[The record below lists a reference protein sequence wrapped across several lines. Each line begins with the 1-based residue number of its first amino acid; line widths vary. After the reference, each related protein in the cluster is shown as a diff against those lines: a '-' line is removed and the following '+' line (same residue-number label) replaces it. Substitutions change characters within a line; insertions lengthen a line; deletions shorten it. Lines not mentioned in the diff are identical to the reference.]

1 MPALNRPTTPP
12 RPDGVRLAMITA
24 VIGTV
29 FIAAGAFW
37 LSFTSLSDLACR
49 SGLDPA
55 QSWVWPLIVDGII
68 VVATVAAVALARSR
82 VAWYPWM
89 LLIAGAAISV
99 AANAIHAIV
108 ADTTEVPLLLAA
120 SVSAVP
126 PLVLLAI
133 THLTSVLMRHDP
145 ALAAAPATAPATAR
159 ARARKPAEV
168 PITAAAPRPE
178 PTPAP
183 PDRSDASSL
192 RALGWSN
199 SAIARHL
206 GVHPST
212 VGRWL
217 RDRVVAPAVQTSTV
231 REGTTDG

>member
-1 MPALNRPTTPP
+1 MPALTRPTTPP
-12 RPDGVRLAMITA
+12 RPDGVRLATITA
-24 VIGTV
+24 VVGTV

-37 LSFTSLSDLACR
+37 LSFTSLSDLARR
-49 SGLDPA
+49 SGLDA
-55 QSWVWPLIVDGII
+55 GQSWVWPLIVDGII

-108 ADTTEVPLLLAA
+108 ADTTEAPLMLAA

-133 THLTSVLMRHDP
+133 THLTSVLMRAP
-145 ALAAAPATAPATAR
+145 RKTASAEAAAPAAAKSPTSLQAATIIR
-159 ARARKPAEV
+159 QQP
-168 PITAAAPRPE
+168 TAALVPR
-178 PTPAP
+178 
-183 PDRSDASSL
+183 DDASFL

-199 SAIARHL
+199 SAIARQL

-212 VGRWL
+212 IGRWL
-217 RDRVVAPAVQTSTV
+217 RDHLGAPTSQTGTV
-231 REGTTDG
+231 REGASDG

>member
-1 MPALNRPTTPP
+1 
-12 RPDGVRLAMITA
+12 MITA
-24 VIGTV
+24 VVGTV

-37 LSFTSLSDLACR
+37 LSFTSLSDLARR

-89 LLIAGAAISV
+89 LLIAGTAISV

-108 ADTTEVPLLLAA
+108 AETTEVPLILAA

-133 THLTSVLMRHDP
+133 THLTSVLMRAP
-145 ALAAAPATAPATAR
+145 RKTSSAEALAPAATKSLARLPTATIIRQDPTA
-159 ARARKPAEV
+159 V
-168 PITAAAPRPE
+168 APR
-178 PTPAP
+178 
-183 PDRSDASSL
+183 DDASSL

-212 VGRWL
+212 IGRWL
-217 RDRVVAPAVQTSTV
+217 RDHVGAPTSQTGIV
-231 REGTTDG
+231 REGAGDG

>member
-1 MPALNRPTTPP
+1 MPALNRPNSRP
-12 RPDGVRLAMITA
+12 RPDGVRLATITA
-24 VIGTV
+24 VVGTV
-29 FIAAGAFW
+29 FIAGGAFW
-37 LSFTSLSDLACR
+37 LSFTSLSDLARR
-49 SGLDPA
+49 SGLDAA
-55 QSWVWPLIVDGII
+55 QSWIWPLIVDGII

-99 AANAIHAIV
+99 AANAIHAVV

-145 ALAAAPATAPATAR
+145 GRSAAPAAAPARVKQLAQD
-159 ARARKPAEV
+159 
-168 PITAAAPRPE
+168 PITAVAPHTDLT
-178 PTPAP
+178 PTA
-183 PDRSDASSL
+183 PDRADASSL

-212 VGRWL
+212 VGRWF
-217 RDRVVAPAVQTSTV
+217 RDRVVAPALQTSSV

>member
-1 MPALNRPTTPP
+1 
-12 RPDGVRLAMITA
+12 MITA
-24 VIGTV
+24 VVGTI

-37 LSFTSLSDLACR
+37 LSFTSLSDLARR

-89 LLIAGAAISV
+89 LLITGASISV

-145 ALAAAPATAPATAR
+145 TRAAAPASAKQPAQ
-159 ARARKPAEV
+159 V
-168 PITAAAPRPE
+168 PI
-178 PTPAP
+178 TPAP
-183 PDRSDASSL
+183 PDLELTPAAPNRSDASSL

-212 VGRWL
+212 VGRWF
-217 RDRVVAPAVQTSTV
+217 RDRVVTPAMQTSTV